1 MNRIYIV
8 LTLLLAYLVLAA
20 CSNSRSSSNGGDLG
34 IGAPFTES
42 APCELIPQPTG
53 EKILPLIVEVAPPAE
68 VQRGESFP
76 IEFAGG
82 YLISNNARV
91 CVDGS
96 IDGYI
101 FANEVPGYD
110 YHRRIQIS
118 LGDELLA
125 ELECI
130 YECNSQITI
139 PNETTPGEYI
149 LSIGTPSKFL
159 SAQFNI
165 LVVR

>member
-1 MNRIYIV
+1 MV
-8 LTLLLAYLVLAA
+8 
-20 CSNSRSSSNGGDLG
+20 
-34 IGAPFTES
+34 
-42 APCELIPQPTG
+42 
-53 EKILPLIVEVAPPAE
+53 VEVTPPPE

-76 IEFAGG
+76 IEFADG
-82 YLISNNARV
+82 YLITNNARG

-101 FANEVPGYD
+101 FANEIPGYD
-110 YHRRIQIS
+110 YHRKIQIS
-118 LGDELLA
+118 LGDELLT

-149 LSIGTPSKFL
+149 LRIATPSKFI

-165 LVVR
+165 LVIR